1 MLAGV
6 ACFQAV
12 NPGPPVGPEEAPSE
26 AWRRLESLNSF
37 RFHIRYGTTGPL
49 ALGADMQGIWEAPD
63 REAWDGAWWRGPDR
77 VRTALVGAG
86 DVQYERGSGGWTRS
100 PRGVETRVLE
110 QARQVLRV
118 KRLDYRGETG
128 GVYRY
133 EFQPWL
139 PVLDPARQ
147 KTFAGVL
154 RIDRQTG
161 LPLGIRCTEPL
172 GRAEW
177 SLRFGRF
184 DRAGHVRVPFV
195 AEQELVLAVSGRV
208 GRNGLDSMVRGIRA
222 RLEGLSRGY
231 RLFRRWG
238 RLVLQVERRLAGDP
252 LGLVLAPGRV
262 ELWQAVRVDGDTTP
276 EGQSPT
282 VHEVGGDASVKVR
295 LVRRIAVNPGLQ
307 AEIRHELLPEPLLVF
322 TLPDVAGDTAAS
334 LSPVALVLDGR
345 VLDITGAVRESSV
358 EFGNLGARERIA
370 ILVELANHPP
380 LPAGFNVVSER

>member
-1 MLAGV
+1 MLTGI
-6 ACFQAV
+6 ACFHAV
-12 NPGPPVGPEEAPSE
+12 NPGPPVGPDEAPVE
-26 AWRRLESLNSF
+26 AWRRLESLGSF
-37 RFHIRYGTTGPL
+37 RFHIQYRTSGPL

-63 REAWDGAWWRGPDR
+63 REAWGGTWWRGSDR
-77 VRTALVGAG
+77 LRTALVGVG
-86 DVQYERGSGGWTRS
+86 DVQYERGPDGWTRS

-118 KRLDYRGETG
+118 KRLDYKGETG
-128 GVYRY
+128 GIYRY

-139 PVLDPARQ
+139 SLLDPARQ

-154 RIDRQTG
+154 RIDRRTG
-161 LPLGIRCTEPL
+161 LPLDIRCTESL

-195 AEQELVLAVSGRV
+195 TEQELTIAAGGRV
-208 GRNGLDSMVRGIRA
+208 SRNGLDSMVRAVRA

-238 RLVLQVERRLAGDP
+238 RLVLQLERRFAREP
-252 LGLVLAPGRV
+252 LELLLAPGRV
-262 ELWQAVRVDGDTTP
+262 ELWQAVRVAGDM
-276 EGQSPT
+276 SST

-295 LVRRIAVNPGLQ
+295 LLHRVAANPGLR
-307 AEIRHELLPEPLLVF
+307 AEIRHELLPEPLLAI

-334 LSPVALVLDGR
+334 LSLVALVLDDR
-345 VLDITGAVRESSV
+345 VLDITGATNGDRV
-358 EFGNLGARERIA
+358 EFGNLGARERIT
-370 ILVELANHPP
+370 ILVELTNRPP
-380 LPAGFNVVSER
+380 LPVGFDILSER